1 MFTKLSSKAGSAS
14 LCRAGA
20 ACRSEGFW
28 GAAVPLHLT
37 PWARYFSCELLEQRG
52 AEWMQGKLQSTW
64 GNSSFLPRFGPITPT
79 SNRNKCLPPLEATSA
94 SSAAR
99 WAFPHPYLNSSEEGW
114 GW

>member
-1 MFTKLSSKAGSAS
+1 MKLSSKAGSTS
-14 LCRAGA
+14 LCCARA

-37 PWARYFSCELLEQRG
+37 PWARYFSCELLGQRG

-64 GNSSFLPRFGPITPT
+64 CNTSFLPCFGPITPK
-79 SNRNKCLPPLEATSA
+79 SNRNKRLPPLEATSA
-94 SSAAR
+94 SSAAL
-99 WAFPHPYLNSSEEGW
+99 WAFPHPYLNSFEECW